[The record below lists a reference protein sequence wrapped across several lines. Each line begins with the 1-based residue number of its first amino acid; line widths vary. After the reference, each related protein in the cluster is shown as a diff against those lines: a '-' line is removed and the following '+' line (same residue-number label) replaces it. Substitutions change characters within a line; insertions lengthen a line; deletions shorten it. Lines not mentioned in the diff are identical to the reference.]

1 MIVTRPRMLTRKTRT
16 SDTDKAN
23 RDNERNC
30 WDCVHYVE
38 YYHLLAGFIWDCEM
52 RKCEYRKKGTA

>member
-1 MIVTRPRMLTRKTRT
+1 MLTRKTRT

-38 YYHLLAGFIWDCEM
+38 YYHLLAGFIWDCEL